1 MNKEYDILVV
11 GELNVDLILN
21 SIKEFPKI
29 GAEILANEMTLTLGS
44 SSAIFASNVSTLGA
58 KVCFLGKIGKDDFG
72 NLVINSL
79 NEKGVSTEL
88 IIKSETEKTGATIV
102 LNYDEDRA
110 MVTHPGAMESLKV
123 ENITEENLLSAKH
136 LHVSSIFLQPGIKKD
151 IVGLFKRA
159 KNAGL
164 TTSLD
169 IQWDPDEKWDVDFE
183 KLLPFVDVFLP
194 NKEEIKA
201 ITEKNTVDEALE
213 TLGRYANI
221 IAVKLGNEGSLGYLK
236 GEKTKVPAFINHE
249 VVDAIGAGDSFNA
262 GFIYQYLNKVSLQ
275 KCLEYG
281 NLTGAVNTTSSGG
294 TGAFI
299 SFEIFREIAK
309 NKFNK

>member
-201 ITEKNTVDEALE
+201 ITGKNTVDEALE
-213 TLGRYANI
+213 ALGRYANI